1 MFLPNLTKSHS
12 IGQRRKHR
20 SLAEVP
26 RTTINISD
34 NRSMMTSSHGIHAL
48 NFQGDYQSSES
59 VNKNKQQVAVGFS
72 NNSNQL
78 RAGSDAV
85 VAQNR
90 RSLLRK
96 R

>member
-1 MFLPNLTKSHS
+1 MFMPNLTKAHS

-26 RTTINISD
+26 RTTTNISD
-34 NRSMMTSSHGIHAL
+34 NRSMMTSIMVSRL

-59 VNKNKQQVAVGFS
+59 VNKNKQQVAVAFS
-72 NNSNQL
+72 NNANQL
-78 RAGSDAV
+78 RVGSDAV
-85 VAQNR
+85 VAGNR

>member
-1 MFLPNLTKSHS
+1 MFMPNLTKSHS

-26 RTTINISD
+26 RTSTNISD
-34 NRSMMTSSHGIHAL
+34 NRSMMTAVMVSRL
-48 NFQGDYQSSES
+48 NFQGDYQAAES
-59 VNKNKQQVAVGFS
+59 VNKSKQQVSVGFS

-85 VAQNR
+85 VAGNR

>member
-1 MFLPNLTKSHS
+1 MPNLTKSHS

-20 SLAEVP
+20 SLSEVP
-26 RTTINISD
+26 RTSTNISD
-34 NRSMMTSSHGIHAL
+34 NRSMMTSVMVSRL
-48 NFQGDYQSSES
+48 NFQGDYQAAES
-59 VNKNKQQVAVGFS
+59 VNKSKQQVSVGFS

-85 VAQNR
+85 VAGNR

>member
-1 MFLPNLTKSHS
+1 MFMPHLTKSHS

-20 SLAEVP
+20 SLSEVP
-26 RTTINISD
+26 RTTTNISD
-34 NRSMMTSSHGIHAL
+34 NRSMMTSVMVSRL
-48 NFQGDYQSSES
+48 NFQGDYQAADS
-59 VNKNKQQVAVGFS
+59 VNKNKQQVAVAFS

-85 VAQNR
+85 IAQNR

>member
-1 MFLPNLTKSHS
+1 
-12 IGQRRKHR
+12 
-20 SLAEVP
+20 
-26 RTTINISD
+26 
-34 NRSMMTSSHGIHAL
+34 MMTSVMVSRL
-48 NFQGDYQSSES
+48 NFQGDYQAADS
-59 VNKNKQQVAVGFS
+59 VNKSKQQVSVGFS

-85 VAQNR
+85 VAGNR

>member
-1 MFLPNLTKSHS
+1 MFMPHLTKAHG

-26 RTTINISD
+26 RTTTNVSD
-34 NRSMMTSSHGIHAL
+34 NRSMMTSVMVSRL
-48 NFQGDYQSSES
+48 NFQGDYQAGDSI
-59 VNKNKQQVAVGFS
+59 NKSKQQVSVGFS
-72 NNSNQL
+72 NNANQL

-85 VAQNR
+85 VAGNR

>member
-1 MFLPNLTKSHS
+1 MPQLTKSHS

-20 SLAEVP
+20 ALSEVP

-34 NRSMMTSSHGIHAL
+34 NRSMMTSIMTSRL
-48 NFQGDYQSSES
+48 NFQGDYQSAES
-59 VNKNKQQVAVGFS
+59 VNKSKQQVSVGFS
-72 NNSNQL
+72 NNANQL

-85 VAQNR
+85 VAGNR